1 MKLQFKKN
9 EMEISLIMRALSH
22 PARVKI
28 MMMLAKDLSMR
39 FSVGDIHRRLGLSQP
54 ETSRHLSVLRH
65 SDVVFCEK
73 SGTIAHYILNYQN
86 PLVKCI
92 SRCFNEKA

>member
-1 MKLQFKKN
+1 MKLQIKKN
-9 EMEISLIMRALSH
+9 EKEISQIMRALSH

-28 MMMLAKDLSMR
+28 LMMLVKNISMR
-39 FSVGDIHRRLGLSQP
+39 FSVSDIHKRLGLSQP

-73 SGTIAHYILNYQN
+73 SGTTAHYILNDQN
-86 PLVKCI
+86 PIVKCI
-92 SRCFNEKA
+92 SMCFNEKS